1 MNVPNLIFDPEGSA
15 RPPSTS
21 AYGSRSIAN
30 EPYGAAVNF
39 NAQDEPT
46 SDFRKMFFMYLGLA
60 LRYRWLIA
68 VCCVLSLA
76 VGFLLTYTQTPIY
89 QATVTVQ
96 VDRQAAK
103 VVKVDS
109 TQDSDF
115 GGDDRFYQTQYDLL
129 RSRSLA
135 ERVAKDLDLA

>member
-21 AYGSRSIAN
+21 AYGSHSIAN
-30 EPYGAAVNF
+30 APYGAAVNF

-46 SDFRKMFFMYLGLA
+46 SELRKMFFMYLGLA

-68 VCCVLSLA
+68 VCCVLSLS

-103 VVKVDS
+103 VVKVGES
-109 TQDSDF
+109 SQDLDF
-115 GGDDRFYQTQYDLL
+115 GGDDERF
-129 RSRSLA
+129 
-135 ERVAKDLDLA
+135 